1 MREPRGDSLNASR
14 KVALIDSRV
23 AAVPVCGAQIRYG
36 PSVPITQLRQDF
48 QQLKLLRKL
57 RPNQALDAVGNFGRD
72 AVRVLSEHTEF
83 HSFEFKGQGTKNYDI
98 AARPGTQVGFSRAIN
113 RDLFIPDMDDYA
125 SRWSALASAVRS
137 SAGQS
142 ILSGVE
148 SDEVNRLVYSAVIG
162 YAAAVDLF
170 NPGDRGGPGSYLEM
184 VMGPIVSIL
193 TARQEGASI
202 SLPVPE
208 TGEVEVVT
216 TDLSFVGDEG
226 EIVLVVPT
234 KISTRERISQAYVHQ
249 LILDRAK
256 ETTGI
261 TYRSALVIANEN
273 NTMFP
278 KGLAA
283 AAKTYEVGWTQ
294 ETLVPGTIVLYHKY
308 VSQLSGLYYLD
319 PPNRYV
325 LNPPATFPKVSTV
338 GALLTSDL
346 PELLEAP

>member
-1 MREPRGDSLNASR
+1 
-14 KVALIDSRV
+14 
-23 AAVPVCGAQIRYG
+23 
-36 PSVPITQLRQDF
+36 VPITQLRKDF
-48 QQLKLLRKL
+48 QHLKLLRKL
-57 RPNQALDAVGNFGRD
+57 RPNEALDAVGRFGRD
-72 AVRVLSEHTEF
+72 AVRLLSEHTELHPF
-83 HSFEFKGQGTKNYDI
+83 AFKGQDTKTYDV
-98 AARPGTQVGFSRAIN
+98 AARPGTQVSFSRAIN
-113 RDLFIPDMDDYA
+113 RELFIPDANEYA
-125 SRWSALASAVRS
+125 ERWADLATAVRASAGASAL
-137 SAGQS
+137 G
-142 ILSGVE
+142 GV
-148 SDEVNRLVYSAVIG
+148 DPVEVNRLIYSAVIG

-208 TGEVEVVT
+208 TGDVEVVT

-226 EIVLVVPT
+226 DIVLVVPT

-249 LILDRAK
+249 LILDRAQ
-256 ETTGI
+256 EATGI

-278 KGLAA
+278 KNLAA
-283 AAKTYEVGWTQ
+283 AEKTYDVGWTQ

-338 GALLTSDL
+338 GALLTVDL
-346 PELLEAP
+346 PVLLEPPVVD